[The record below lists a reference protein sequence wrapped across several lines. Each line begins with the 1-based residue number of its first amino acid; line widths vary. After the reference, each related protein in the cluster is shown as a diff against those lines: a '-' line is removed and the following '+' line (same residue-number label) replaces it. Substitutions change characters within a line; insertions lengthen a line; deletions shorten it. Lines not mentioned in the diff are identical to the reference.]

1 VDDKDLSVLV
11 RGAEATCANAE
22 ELFLEA
28 VMLRE
33 AGHLS
38 RGCFLHQI
46 SMEECDKVEILGP
59 SVVCAL
65 AGLKRKLDTE
75 KLRRALASHRAKN
88 LANADLLE
96 PTEEQKH
103 AWERKDWE
111 GYKAASTLARH
122 GFHEYSNWAK
132 NAALYVDIDIRG
144 GNVTTPRDSITVEM
158 VAKIAKLNE
167 SYLRD
172 TQRNVRML
180 LEWEKGT
187 RPDVRQLIERIKH
200 LTKEMPDD
208 PQKVWE
214 VIMEELWNSAY
225 AERMK
230 SALAKRMGKRKQKVR
245 TSKASKRARP
255 ICAFNEYT
263 P

>member
-38 RGCFLHQI
+38 RACFLHQI
-46 SMEECDKVEILGP
+46 SMEECGKVEMLGWWI
-59 SVVCAL
+59 VGAL
-65 AGLKRKLDTE
+65 AGLRQDTQKLLQE
-75 KLRRALASHRAKN
+75 LRGHKAKN
-88 LANADLLE
+88 LANAYLLE
-96 PTEEQKH
+96 PTKEEKH
-103 AWERKDWE
+103 ARERKDWE
-111 GYKAASTLARH
+111 GYKSASARAARD
-122 GFHEYSNWAK
+122 FHKKSNWAK
-132 NAALYVDIDIRG
+132 NAALYVDIDIRD

-158 VAKIAKLNE
+158 VAEIAKLNE

-187 RPDVRQLIERIKH
+187 RPDTRQFFERIEQ
-200 LTKEMPDD
+200 LEKEMPDD
-208 PQKVWE
+208 PQKVME
-214 VIMEELWNSAY
+214 VIMEELRNSAY
-225 AERMK
+225 AERMR
-230 SALAKRMGKRKQKVR
+230 SRL
-245 TSKASKRARP
+245 
-255 ICAFNEYT
+255 
-263 P
+263 

>member
-28 VMLRE
+28 VMLGE
-33 AGHLS
+33 AGRLS
-38 RGCFLHQI
+38 RACFLHQI
-46 SMEECDKVEILGP
+46 SMEECGKVEMLGWWIIG
-59 SVVCAL
+59 AL
-65 AGLKRKLDTE
+65 AGRKQDTQ
-75 KLRRALASHRAKN
+75 KLLQELRSHKAKN

-96 PTEEQKH
+96 LTEEEKH
-103 AWERKDWE
+103 ARERKDWE
-111 GYKAASTLARH
+111 GHKAASARASR
-122 GFHEYSNWAK
+122 GFYEYSNWPK
-132 NAALYVDIDIRG
+132 NAALYVDIDIRD

-187 RPDVRQLIERIKH
+187 RPDVRQL
-200 LTKEMPDD
+200 L
-208 PQKVWE
+208 
-214 VIMEELWNSAY
+214 SA
-225 AERMK
+225 
-230 SALAKRMGKRKQKVR
+230 
-245 TSKASKRARP
+245 
-255 ICAFNEYT
+255 
-263 P
+263 

>member
-38 RGCFLHQI
+38 RACFLHQI
-46 SMEECDKVEILGP
+46 SMEECGKVEMLGP
-59 SVVCAL
+59 SIVCVL
-65 AGLKRKLDTE
+65 AGLKHKLDTE
-75 KLRRALASHRAKN
+75 KLRRALASHEAKN
-88 LANADLLE
+88 LANANLLK

-111 GYKAASTLARH
+111 GYKAASTRARR

-144 GNVTTPRDSITVEM
+144 GNVTTPGDSITVEM

-167 SYLRD
+167 SYLKD

-187 RPDVRQLIERIKH
+187 RPDTRQLIERIAQ
-200 LTKEMPDD
+200 LEKEMLDD
-208 PQKVWE
+208 PQKVME
-214 VIMEELWNSAY
+214 VIMEELRNSAY
-225 AERMK
+225 AAEMR
-230 SALAKRMGKRKQKVR
+230 SVLAKRMGKEAEGQ
-245 TSKASKRARP
+245 
-255 ICAFNEYT
+255 NQ
-263 P
+263 